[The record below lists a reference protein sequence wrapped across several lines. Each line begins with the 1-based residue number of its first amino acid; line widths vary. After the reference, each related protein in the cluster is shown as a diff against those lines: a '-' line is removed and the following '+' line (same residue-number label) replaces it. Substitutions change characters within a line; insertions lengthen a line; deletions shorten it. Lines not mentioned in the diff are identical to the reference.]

1 MELTKLNLTK
11 RQITFL
17 NKKNIECVEDL
28 LRYFPFRYNDFSRI
42 TGFQEDGM
50 VSCVIGKIKKAKKYD
65 NRYFSTTATLE
76 TPDGE
81 TFFVTWMNMPYMMK
95 RLQPLHDVDVLVCA
109 KFSLGEYRHKMECM
123 NPILFSAK
131 IKEDMRIFPVYRKV
145 EYIGADV
152 VPVLIQTCI
161 NQYSFTEWYKPDLME
176 KYGLMP
182 LYQAY
187 KMIHMPDSMDK
198 IEPAQHRICFDDLMY
213 YSLQQRAADQTFTEK
228 SPFIIKHTDIAGQ
241 LVSKLPYSLSE
252 DQEHVVREILYKM
265 QAGETVWGLVQGD
278 VGCGKSIV
286 CFLLAAVM
294 AGNGYQ
300 AAIMAPNRVLAR
312 QHCEE
317 LKGLLDGTGIKV
329 DLLISGLKEKERM
342 LIMDRICSGETDIVV
357 GTSSLL
363 SATFKDLGLIVVD
376 EEHKFGVKQRD
387 MLMEKGQNGIHMI
400 TMSATPIPRTLAK
413 TMYSQH
419 MEVYPIHTM
428 PNGRKRIKNCVTNSW
443 PGTFRFMRSEL
454 EKGHQ
459 VYVVCP
465 MIEKNDH
472 FENLLAIETVVERYE
487 PALKGYKYGVLTGK
501 TKKKDS
507 EKIVDAFSGNEI
519 QVLFATS
526 VIEVGINVPNATGII
541 IHNAERFGL
550 AALHQ
555 LRGRV
560 GRGNDQAYC
569 VFFSDDLANERLH
582 IIENTTDGY
591 EIAQEDL
598 NLRKPG
604 DIVNG
609 FRQSGKNE
617 FMRLVVEHPNVYEE
631 CKRMIAETSPEE
643 LNRIYDLMKSSVYTN
658 I

>member
-11 RQITFL
+11 RQTTFL
-17 NKKNIECVEDL
+17 NKKNIECIEDL
-28 LRYFPFRYNDFSRI
+28 LRYFPFRYNDFSKI
-42 TGFQEDGM
+42 TGFQEGV
-50 VSCVIGKIKKAKKYD
+50 VSCVIGKIKRIKRYD

-76 TPDGE
+76 TTDGE

-131 IKEDMRIFPVYRKV
+131 IKEDMRIFPVYRKI
-145 EYIGADV
+145 EYIGTDV
-152 VPVLIQTCI
+152 VPALIQTCLT
-161 NQYSFTEWYKPDLME
+161 QYAFTEWFKPDLME

-187 KMIHMPDSMDK
+187 NMIHMPDSMDK
-198 IEPAQHRICFDDLMY
+198 VELAKHRICFDDLMY
-213 YSLQQRAADQTFTEK
+213 YSLQQRASDQTFTEK
-228 SPFIIKHTDIAGQ
+228 SPYIIRHTDIAGQ

-252 DQEHVVREILYKM
+252 DQSRVVREILDKM
-265 QAGETVWGLVQGD
+265 QAGKTVWGLVQGD

-286 CFLLAAVM
+286 CFLLAAVT

-312 QHCEE
+312 QHYED

-342 LIMDRICSGETDIVV
+342 LIMDRISSGETDIVV

-363 SATFKDLGLIVVD
+363 SATFKGLGLIVVD

-387 MLMEKGQNGIHMI
+387 MLMEKGKNGIHMI

-428 PNGRKRIKNCVTNSW
+428 PNGRKRIKNCVTDSW
-443 PGTFRFMRSEL
+443 SGTFRFMRSEL

-487 PALKGYKYGVLTGK
+487 PALEGYKYGVLTGK
-501 TKKKDS
+501 TPKKDS
-507 EKIVDAFSGNEI
+507 EKIIDAFSGNEI

-560 GRGNDQAYC
+560 GRGEDQAYC

-598 NLRKPG
+598 RLRKPG

-609 FRQSGKNE
+609 YRQSGKNE
-617 FMRLVVEHPNVYEE
+617 FMRLVVEHPDVYEE

-643 LNRIYDLMKSSVYTN
+643 LNMIYDLMKSSIYAN

>member
-11 RQITFL
+11 RQTTFL
-17 NKKNIECVEDL
+17 NKKNIECIEDL
-28 LRYFPFRYNDFSRI
+28 LRYFPFRYNDFSKI
-42 TGFQEDGM
+42 TGFQEGV
-50 VSCVIGKIKKAKKYD
+50 VSCVIGKIKHIKRYD

-76 TPDGE
+76 TTDGE

-131 IKEDMRIFPVYRKV
+131 IKEDMRIFPVYRKI
-145 EYIGADV
+145 EYIGTDV
-152 VPVLIQTCI
+152 VPALIQTCLT
-161 NQYSFTEWYKPDLME
+161 QYAFTEWFKPDLME

-187 KMIHMPDSMDK
+187 NMIHMPDSMDK
-198 IEPAQHRICFDDLMY
+198 VELAKHRICFDDLMY
-213 YSLQQRAADQTFTEK
+213 YSLQQRASDQTFTEK
-228 SPFIIKHTDIAGQ
+228 SPYIIRHTDIAGR

-252 DQEHVVREILYKM
+252 DQRRVVREILDKM
-265 QAGETVWGLVQGD
+265 QAGKTVWGLVQGD

-286 CFLLAAVM
+286 CFLLAAVT

-312 QHCEE
+312 QHYED

-342 LIMDRICSGETDIVV
+342 LIMDRINSGETDIVV

-363 SATFKDLGLIVVD
+363 SATFKGLGLIVVD

-387 MLMEKGQNGIHMI
+387 MLMEKGKNGIHMI

-428 PNGRKRIKNCVTNSW
+428 PNGRKRIKNCVTDSW
-443 PGTFRFMRSEL
+443 SGTFRFMRSEL

-487 PALKGYKYGVLTGK
+487 PALEGYKYGVLTGK
-501 TKKKDS
+501 TPKKDS
-507 EKIVDAFSGNEI
+507 EKIIDAFSGNEI

-560 GRGNDQAYC
+560 GRGDDQAYC

-598 NLRKPG
+598 KLRKPG

-609 FRQSGKNE
+609 YRQSGKNE
-617 FMRLVVEHPNVYEE
+617 FMRLVVEHPDVYEE

-643 LNRIYDLMKSSVYTN
+643 LNMIYDLMKSSIYAN

>member
-11 RQITFL
+11 RQTTFL
-17 NKKNIECVEDL
+17 NKKNIECIEDL
-28 LRYFPFRYNDFSRI
+28 LRYFPFRYNDFSKI
-42 TGFQEDGM
+42 TGFQEGV
-50 VSCVIGKIKKAKKYD
+50 VSCVIGKIKRIKRYD

-76 TPDGE
+76 TTDGE

-131 IKEDMRIFPVYRKV
+131 IKEDMRIFPVYRKI
-145 EYIGADV
+145 EYIGTDV
-152 VPVLIQTCI
+152 VPALIQTCLT
-161 NQYSFTEWYKPDLME
+161 QYAFTEWFKPDLME

-187 KMIHMPDSMDK
+187 NMIHMPDSMDK
-198 IEPAQHRICFDDLMY
+198 VELAKHRICFDDLMY
-213 YSLQQRAADQTFTEK
+213 YSLQQRASDQTFTEK
-228 SPFIIKHTDIAGQ
+228 SPYIIRHTDIAGQ

-252 DQEHVVREILYKM
+252 DQSRVVREILDKM
-265 QAGETVWGLVQGD
+265 QAGKTVWGLVQGD

-286 CFLLAAVM
+286 CFLLAAVT

-312 QHCEE
+312 QHYED

-342 LIMDRICSGETDIVV
+342 LIMDRISSGETDIVV

-363 SATFKDLGLIVVD
+363 SATFKGLGLIVVD

-387 MLMEKGQNGIHMI
+387 MLMEKGKNGIHMI

-428 PNGRKRIKNCVTNSW
+428 PNGRKRIKNCVTDSW
-443 PGTFRFMRSEL
+443 SGTFRFMRSEL

-487 PALKGYKYGVLTGK
+487 PALEGYKYGVLTGK
-501 TKKKDS
+501 TPKKDS
-507 EKIVDAFSGNEI
+507 EKIIDAFSGNEI

-560 GRGNDQAYC
+560 GRGEDQAYC

-591 EIAQEDL
+591 DIAQEDL
-598 NLRKPG
+598 RLRKPG

-609 FRQSGKNE
+609 YRQSGKNE
-617 FMRLVVEHPNVYEE
+617 FMRLVVEHPDVYEE

-643 LNRIYDLMKSSVYTN
+643 LNMIYDLMKSSIYAN